1 MDAEA
6 WCDLTA
12 GDDNV
17 CWRRCPSVR
26 EYDRIDDGRWPARR
40 SADANSKGR
49 RLWRLVWRKIK
60 KEKRRMFECSNSTR
74 FTYDPYSY
82 SQNFDQGSFP
92 ADSDELSRSF
102 SARFAM
108 PSRIF
113 PKSELM
119 V

>member
-40 SADANSKGR
+40 SADANSKGS
-49 RLWRLVWRKIK
+49 RLTSIKAHSRPIQMSFLDHSQLVLLCLPGFSP
-60 KEKRRMFECSNSTR
+60 RMN
-74 FTYDPYSY
+74 
-82 SQNFDQGSFP
+82 
-92 ADSDELSRSF
+92 
-102 SARFAM
+102 
-108 PSRIF
+108 
-113 PKSELM
+113 
-119 V
+119 